1 MVSTP
6 FYTEFQFHNGSIK
19 GMSNEIVCI
28 YCQSFNSTM
37 VRLKGGFACPQ
48 CRSLSMFQFHNGSI
62 KGSEFQFHNGSIKGG
77 RCTRQDT

>member
-1 MVSTP
+1 MFQFHNGSIKGTAKMVSTP

-37 VRLKGGFACPQ
+37 VRLKADAVTRMRGVAW
-48 CRSLSMFQFHNGSI
+48 R
-62 KGSEFQFHNGSIKGG
+62 KTEFQFHNGSIKG
-77 RCTRQDT
+77 